1 MFIINL
7 QVQVLHPS
15 QRGRERAEDDHGE
28 PEGVRDVQWRH
39 GVQGD
44 RPGAVRTAA
53 VPQRLHAP
61 LRPLLPSHRT
71 LQRQRG
77 APQAG
82 FPHRLQ
88 AACQAG

>member
-1 MFIINL
+1 MFMINL
-7 QVQVLHPS
+7 QVQVLHSS
-15 QRGRERAEDDHGE
+15 QRGRVRAEDDHGE

-39 GVQGD
+39 GVQGV

-53 VPQRLHAP
+53 VPQRLHAS
-61 LRPLLPSHRT
+61 LRPLLPAHRP

-82 FPHRLQ
+82 LPHRLQ